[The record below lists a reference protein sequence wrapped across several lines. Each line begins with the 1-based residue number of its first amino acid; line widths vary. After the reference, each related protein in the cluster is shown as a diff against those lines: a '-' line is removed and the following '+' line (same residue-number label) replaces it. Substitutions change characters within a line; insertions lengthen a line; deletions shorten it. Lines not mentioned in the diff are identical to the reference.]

1 MINVTVTSNFGFTS
15 GNATGS
21 PMGQREKNGKH
32 CQEKEE
38 LPGINPTSA
47 QVPLSDVQIDK
58 KEQSTMNRKTCL
70 GILLGSLS
78 LLPAHAQ
85 WTREDSLR
93 LQRIL
98 NGEEELII
106 NREAVNAIQWD
117 VPSKKSSIGQP
128 LLKDEKPWMEFRTD
142 LPSDF
147 TEKTRLQPLKYIRL
161 LPYSIFTRW
170 NENPV
175 DDVLSKSKQ
184 DTLKRFTVHMKLF
197 NLTPDPSRMNGHVI
211 VPEGMDPTV
220 SPSASPLLTGLD
232 IDKLLYESL
241 TKRGRAIRR
250 NREKAKAWKTYQ
262 AYIPNTQDTTRK
274 DTALLLQVLRELDPL
289 PVSSDS
295 PLRSPLSVPFLI
307 QKDSVALPA
316 DSIPVRND
324 SLPIRNDSLLN
335 RKDSLPVR
343 NNTVT
348 YFLKTK

>member
-1 MINVTVTSNFGFTS
+1 
-15 GNATGS
+15 
-21 PMGQREKNGKH
+21 
-32 CQEKEE
+32 
-38 LPGINPTSA
+38 
-47 QVPLSDVQIDK
+47 
-58 KEQSTMNRKTCL
+58 MNRKTCL

-117 VPSKKSSIGQP
+117 VPSKKSPISQP

-184 DTLKRFTVHMKLF
+184 DSLKRFTVHMKLF
-197 NLTPDPSRMNGHVI
+197 NLAPDPSRMNGHVI

-262 AYIPNTQDTTRK
+262 AYIPNTHDTTRK

-289 PVSSDS
+289 PVSSSS
-295 PLRSPLSVPFLI
+295 PLRSPLPIPFLI
-307 QKDSVALPA
+307 QKDSVAQLA
-316 DSIPVRND
+316 DSLPVRND

-335 RKDSLPVR
+335 RKDSLPVHDD
-343 NNTVT
+343 TVT